1 MLDPSAFQY
10 DQQAPLDLRVLSERT
25 QDGTTV
31 QDITFAS
38 PRGGEVSA
46 YLIFPSQQAPRAGV
60 IFGHWGEGN
69 REEFVEEALVLAR
82 LDVVSLCLDA
92 PFRRP
97 DASEPPLVEIPQGD
111 LQAIVEVR
119 RGADV
124 LTSRFPLTFEHLGY
138 VGHSYSANLGAVLAG
153 IEHRLTAFVLMAG
166 TYALSEY
173 LQTTTHPLLVEQRQ
187 QTPPEEY
194 QAYLAALAPLDA
206 CHYLGQAAPSHLFFQ
221 FARHDEFVPVR
232 DGERSFALAS
242 SPKQIAWYECQHAFN
257 AQARLDRAIFLCEQL
272 GVAQPSQEILQL
284 LERVPSPIPLE
295 EAGA

>member
-1 MLDPSAFQY
+1 MLDSSAFEY
-10 DQQAPLDLRVLSERT
+10 DQQASLDLTVHSERA
-25 QDGTTV
+25 QEGTTL
-31 QDITFAS
+31 QDITFAG

-46 YLIFPSQQAPRAGV
+46 YLIFPSPQAPRAGV

-82 LDVVSLCLDA
+82 LDVASLCLDA

-97 DASEPPLVEIPQGD
+97 DVSEPPLVEIPQGD
-111 LQAIVEVR
+111 VQAIVEVC
-119 RGADV
+119 RGVDI
-124 LTSRFPLTFEHLGY
+124 LTSRFKLSSEHLGY

-153 IEHRLTAFVLMAG
+153 IEHRITAFVLMAG

-173 LQTTTHPLLVEQRQ
+173 LRTTTHPVLVEQRQ
-187 QTPPEEY
+187 QTPPQEY
-194 QAYLAALAPLDA
+194 QAYLVALAPLDA
-206 CHYLGQAAPSHLFFQ
+206 RHYLGHAAPSHLFFQ
-221 FARHDEFVPVR
+221 FARHDEFVPVT

-242 SPKQIAWYECQHAFN
+242 SPKQMAWYECQHAFN